1 MPTSLS
7 RLQSLIKECVPE
19 AKQPDFNTLLGEF
32 RYSVVRD
39 VMSEIAVL
47 TGEPT
52 SRWNATELKQFSD
65 YLQRYLLKSSP
76 IIKEVPSCPVDS
88 PRSEVE
94 I

>member
-1 MPTSLS
+1 MTTAQS
-7 RLQSLIKECVPE
+7 RLQTMIKECVPE
-19 AKQPDFNTLLGEF
+19 SKQPDFNTMLGEF
-32 RYSVVRD
+32 RFSVVRD
-39 VMSEIAVL
+39 IAAEIATL

-76 IIKEVPSCPVDS
+76 IVKEVPSCPIDS
-88 PRSEVE
+88 SRSEVE